1 MKYDLFESVQIYD
14 AVYHLIGD
22 IDPATMTDEER
33 EDMLDCLVE
42 VIIDSDEDV
51 ETAAAVE
58 VAIDILYPHCSDR
71 IVARRSLP
79 DPFSGNP
86 WIPVLDGDPRAR
98 ALYERHYS
106 SQHNMKRRKRRK
118 TKLFMGPGEKL
129 PLLLPTGDALFAW
142 RYERFTNGYQIG
154 VNCAVFRNESARL
167 SSDLILHAEEHAM
180 RYWPTAT
187 RFFTY
192 VNPKHIRSTN
202 PGYTFI
208 KAGWKKIGTTS
219 KGLIILEKRI
229 VPLAYWVSAG
239 QYLKS

>member
-1 MKYDLFESVQIYD
+1 MQYDLFESARIYD
-14 AVYHLIGD
+14 AIYHLIGD
-22 IDPATMTDEER
+22 VDPATMTDEER
-33 EDMLDCLVE
+33 EDMLESLVE

-51 ETAAAVE
+51 ETAPAIE
-58 VAIDILYPHCSDR
+58 VAIDILYPNCSDR
-71 IVARRSLP
+71 IVARRPLP

-106 SQHNMKRRKRRK
+106 SQHNIKRRKHRK

-129 PLLLPTGDALFAW
+129 PLLLPTADALFAW
-142 RYERFTNGYQIG
+142 RYERFTNGYQMG
-154 VNCAVFRNESARL
+154 VNCAVFRNESTWL
-167 SSDLILHAEEHAM
+167 SSDLILHAEVHAM

-192 VNPKHIRSTN
+192 VNPKHVRSTN

-219 KGLIILEKRI
+219 KGLIVLEKRI
-229 VPLAYWVSAG
+229 VPLAYWHIA
-239 QYLKS
+239 KETT